1 MAGVCDGV
9 DAKLSELLCI
19 CFLRPFLAGLFD
31 VDFVDAT
38 DDDDVDG
45 ERCLADG
52 VVGAADNEEEDV
64 GGDAVECVAAGIT
77 MTDGC
82 C

>member
-31 VDFVDAT
+31 ADFVDAT

-45 ERCLADG
+45 ERCLADDG
-52 VVGAADNEEEDV
+52 VVGSADAE
-64 GGDAVECVAAGIT
+64 GDALECVAAGIT

-82 C
+82 CC